1 MDAAAIRAIRRWTGR
16 APDDLALEDYYLQ
29 FDSDPLQAALAI
41 LNERRADLISA
52 PGKLSADQ
60 DSREITESQ
69 LKRLDAQIERLE
81 AEIAATDDDDDTV
94 PGALPAVTVGRLSRS
109 TPGR

>member
-1 MDAAAIRAIRRWTGR
+1 MAITAADIRTIRRWVGR
-16 APDDLALEDYYLQ
+16 APDDQRLGDYFDAADDDALA
-29 FDSDPLQAALAI
+29 AALDI
-41 LNERRADLISA
+41 LEERRADLIAA

-81 AEIAATDDDDDTV
+81 AEIARTDDDDDTV
-94 PGALPAVTVGRLSRS
+94 PDGLHVVTVARLTR
-109 TPGR
+109 P